1 MDKKHGETKQ
11 DLVNFFKESDFV
23 FTEYGDYESNIR
35 AMSDAVQYMWRD
47 WYIEE
52 MWPVLSDDWLYSIA
66 DYYDDIVKDVIV
78 FETEIHWNYMQSPE
92 EIADYMWN
100 LNERYL
106 YVKEKYESMYN
117 SRQLLQKLFNLFKKR
132 NDEWND

>member
-23 FTEYGDYESNIR
+23 FTEYWDYESNIR

-66 DYYDDIVKDVIV
+66 DYYDSIVKDVIV

-92 EIADYMWN
+92 EIADYMFI
-100 LNERYL
+100 LNERY
-106 YVKEKYESMYN
+106 EDARRQYESMYTV
-117 SRQLLQKLFNLFKKR
+117 SECFKKIFSLFKNNK
-132 NDEWND
+132 DEWND